1 MKNHITFLLKLAL
14 CIGLITN
21 LTGCWGLHELNT
33 LAIVQGVGLDKR
45 ADQDQTDVTV
55 QISKPTGSHQSNKE
69 GGNDTAKAYWNLTN
83 TGDTF
88 SSALRQFTNDSI
100 RRLYFPHNKVVIFGR
115 HLAKDGVQP
124 YVDFFIRE
132 HENRLTVKVLVA
144 NHKARAIFEVQPR
157 LENITASDISDLLR
171 NQTTI
176 AKSAQVNLKQFAS
189 GLMSKTAAPV
199 VPIVDISGEE
209 EKEKLIISGLAVFK
223 KAKLAGELNMAEARG
238 LLWAMGKVK
247 GGILEVAAPDGEGK
261 ASFEILR
268 SKSKI
273 TPKIQDNKVSFLI
286 KIKEEDMLHSQSS
299 PKNLTLAPISKAL
312 GKVKKDAIH
321 NEVMAALKK
330 AKKLNADIF
339 GFGKIVHKKFPKQ
352 WKEME
357 GEWDELFPKLEVAV
371 QVESVMRRVGT
382 ISKPANA
389 EKE

>member
-1 MKNHITFLLKLAL
+1 MTFLLKIAL
-14 CIGLITN
+14 CMGLITN

-55 QISKPTGSHQSNKE
+55 QISKPTGSHQSKKE
-69 GGNDTAKAYWNLTN
+69 GGNDTAKAYWNVTN

-115 HLAKDGVQP
+115 DLAKDGVQT

-144 NHKARAIFEVQPR
+144 NHKARAILEVQPR
-157 LENITASDISDLLR
+157 LENITASDISDMLQ
-171 NQTTI
+171 NQSI
-176 AKSAQVNLKQFAS
+176 LAKSAQVNLKQFAS
-189 GLMSKTAAPV
+189 RLMSKTAAPV
-199 VPIVDISGEE
+199 VPIVDISSEE
-209 EKEKLIISGLAVFK
+209 GKEKIVISRLAVFK
-223 KAKLAGELNMAEARG
+223 KATLAGELNMAEARG
-238 LLWAMGKVK
+238 LFWVIGKVK

-273 TPKIQDNKVSFLI
+273 IPKIQNNKVSFLI

-299 PKNLTLAPISKAL
+299 PKNLTLVPVSKAL
-312 GKVKKDAIH
+312 GKVKNDAIH

-330 AKKLNADIF
+330 AKKMNADIF
-339 GFGKIVHKKFPKQ
+339 GFGEIVHKKFPKQ
-352 WKEME
+352 WRKME
-357 GEWDELFPKLEVAV
+357 SEWDDLFPNLEVEV

>member
-1 MKNHITFLLKLAL
+1 MTFLLKIAL
-14 CIGLITN
+14 IMGLITN

-55 QISKPTGSHQSNKE
+55 QISKPTGSRQSNKE
-69 GGNDTAKAYWNLTN
+69 GGNDTAQAYWNVTN

-88 SSALRQFTNDSI
+88 SSAIRQFTNDSI

-144 NHKARAIFEVQPR
+144 NHNAKAILEVQPR

-171 NQTTI
+171 NQSI
-176 AKSAQVNLKQFAS
+176 MAKSAQVNLKQFAT

-199 VPIVDISGEE
+199 VPIVDISGEG
-209 EKEKLIISGLAVFK
+209 EKEKLVISGLAVFK
-223 KAKLAGELNMAEARG
+223 KAKWAGELNMAEARG
-238 LLWAMGKVK
+238 LLWAIGKVK
-247 GGILEVAAPDGEGK
+247 GGIIEVAVPDGEGK

-268 SKSKI
+268 SKSKMI
-273 TPKIQDNKVSFLI
+273 PKIQGNMVSLLI
-286 KIKEEDMLHSQSS
+286 KIKEEDMLHSQTS
-299 PKNLTLAPISKAL
+299 PKNLTLLPVSKAL
-312 GKVKKDAIH
+312 RKVKEDAIRK
-321 NEVMAALKK
+321 EVMSALKK

-339 GFGKIVHKKFPKQ
+339 GFGEIVHKKFPKR
-352 WKEME
+352 WRKME
-357 GEWDELFPKLEVAV
+357 NEWDELFPKLEVEV